1 MVIMQVDK
9 GFVDPKRCSVA
20 QDVTGCNKLC
30 NDRSISIAADVGQER
45 FMSLVIPRSS
55 FISGVVLTS
64 LCCLFQINQR
74 DRGNDKCSNIAKQ

>member
-1 MVIMQVDK
+1 MQGGK
-9 GFVDPKRCSVA
+9 GFVDPKRYSVA
-20 QDVTGCNKLC
+20 QDVTNCDNLC
-30 NDRSISIAADVGQER
+30 NVRSISIATDVGQER

-74 DRGNDKCSNIAKQ
+74 ERGNDKCSNIAKQ